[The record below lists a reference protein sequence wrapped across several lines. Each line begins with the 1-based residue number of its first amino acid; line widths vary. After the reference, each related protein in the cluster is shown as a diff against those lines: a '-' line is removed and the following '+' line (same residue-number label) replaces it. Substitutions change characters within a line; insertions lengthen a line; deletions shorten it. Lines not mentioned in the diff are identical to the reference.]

1 MGMAA
6 LRGDETETEVIVT
19 AYGLE
24 AGLAEFYRRM
34 AGETPDREVSAL
46 LEKLAG
52 MEDIH
57 KDRLFGLYV
66 ELEGGAPDR
75 DGFEAGTVTDAM
87 EGGFTTETFIQ
98 KNRGAMQTPS
108 EVLGMAMMLEA
119 QGMDLYL
126 RYAQKS
132 QDPKAREVFYG
143 LGEEEKVHL
152 GLLGK
157 LMDQKS
163 ASQ

>member
-1 MGMAA
+1 MGA
-6 LRGDETETEVIVT
+6 LRGDETGAEAIVT

-24 AGLAEFYRRM
+24 AGLAEFYRRVC
-34 AGETPDREVSAL
+34 GNTPDPEVSAL

-57 KDRLFGLYV
+57 KDRLFGLYAD
-66 ELEGGAPDR
+66 LEGGAPDR
-75 DGFEAGTVTDAM
+75 DGFEAGTVADAM

-98 KNRGAMQTPS
+98 KNRESMQTPS
-108 EVLGMAMMLEA
+108 QVLDMAMMLET

-126 RYAQKS
+126 RYAEKS
-132 QDPKAREVFYG
+132 RDLKAREVFYG
-143 LGEEEKVHL
+143 LGEEEKAHL
-152 GLLGK
+152 RLLGD

-163 ASQ
+163 ALR